1 MVFSL
6 KILISRL
13 KHPKN
18 KIVIG
23 EPTTVTLEFKF
34 PANQLIDS
42 VEFQLASSRD
52 TLGNN
57 WELWGKSILEKNTKD
72 IITEIG
78 VSAGLGFRFKKLGNQ
93 IDFNY
98 YYGLRDYKMLKKI
111 EYFQQF
117 QLSTS
122 LADLWFVKRRQ
133 K

>member
-1 MVFSL
+1 M
-6 KILISRL
+6 
-13 KHPKN
+13 
-18 KIVIG
+18 
-23 EPTTVTLEFKF
+23 
-34 PANQLIDS
+34 
-42 VEFQLASSRD
+42 
-52 TLGNN
+52 
-57 WELWGKSILEKNTKD
+57 
-72 IITEIG
+72 
-78 VSAGLGFRFKKLGNQ
+78 GNQ